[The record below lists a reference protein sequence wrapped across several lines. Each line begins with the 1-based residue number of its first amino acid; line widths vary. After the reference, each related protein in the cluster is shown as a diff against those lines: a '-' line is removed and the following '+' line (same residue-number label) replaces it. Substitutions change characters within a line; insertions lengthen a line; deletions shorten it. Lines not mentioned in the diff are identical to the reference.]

1 MKRLVAILTVIAV
14 LALSLAPVH
23 AGGYGHSGVGNF
35 GAAGGGYG
43 TSFSQVTTTYSQQQ
57 VAPALAA
64 PMGYGGG
71 FGAAGG
77 CAPAFAAPVGYGS
90 SFGAAGGC
98 SPAFGA
104 PVGYGGGFRG
114 VNNFGSVG
122 VFGAGNG
129 VTLGQVGGTGRGKF
143 KQRSG
148 IFGTRTV
155 QKLR

>member
-14 LALSLAPVH
+14 LALFLAPAH
-23 AGGYGHSGVGNF
+23 AGGYGNVGVGNF
-35 GAAGGGYG
+35 GAVPGGYG
-43 TSFSQVTTTYSQQQ
+43 SSFSQTTTTYSQQQ
-57 VAPALAA
+57 QVAPAFAA

-77 CAPAFAAPVGYGS
+77 CAPAF
-90 SFGAAGGC
+90 
-98 SPAFGA
+98 GA
-104 PVGYGGGFRG
+104 PVGHGGSFRG
-114 VNNFGSVG
+114 VNNFGS
-122 VFGAGNG
+122 FGAGNG